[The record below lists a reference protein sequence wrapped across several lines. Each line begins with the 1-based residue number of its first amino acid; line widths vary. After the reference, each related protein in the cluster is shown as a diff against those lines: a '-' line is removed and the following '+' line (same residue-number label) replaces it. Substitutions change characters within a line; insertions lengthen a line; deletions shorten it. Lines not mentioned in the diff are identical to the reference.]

1 MNTFTRVWKKFLIT
15 AKHLVQRMIIR
26 LRKLRKYKIPK
37 RVDTAIKKIYKDC
50 CILYTY
56 SADSSLW
63 ENGVQEIIK
72 RNQMEYSLLFEV
84 DTDYPESEYVDVDT
98 KEVNID
104 LISANKQLEIA
115 EKRLL
120 ISDKKRAAVSPESDW
135 FYSQAFISF
144 QKRLF
149 TLELQVLTKYF
160 SFGKIQGNNELI
172 ELGEPVE
179 ATLLA

>member
-1 MNTFTRVWKKFLIT
+1 MNTFSRIWKKFLIT
-15 AKHLVQRMIIR
+15 AKHLIQRMMIR
-26 LRKLRKYKIPK
+26 LRKIRKYRIPK
-37 RVDTAIKKIYKDC
+37 RIETAIKKIYKDC
-50 CILYTY
+50 CILYTH

-72 RNQMEYSLLFEV
+72 RNQTEYELLFNTDIEYS
-84 DTDYPESEYVDVDT
+84 ESEYVDVNT

-120 ISDKKRAAVSPESDW
+120 ISEKKRASISPKDGW
-135 FYSQAFISF
+135 FYSFEFTAF

-149 TLELQVLTKYF
+149 TLELQVLSKYF

-172 ELGEPVE
+172 ELGEPIE